1 MVDTTTQ
8 KAEQLG
14 HEPSD
19 LHITRTLWVA
29 GGLLTVIAIVLVSVW
44 ILLKLSDEPVESF
57 DHSAVSVD
65 QVVSSEP
72 RLQVAP
78 SRELNELLA
87 RKRQI
92 LHSYGWIDRE
102 AEIVHIPIEQAM
114 QLLVKRNHTPSD
126 QNTEA
131 QP

>member
-1 MVDTTTQ
+1 MVDLTTQ

-19 LHITRTLWVA
+19 MHIRRTLWVA
-29 GGLLTVIAIVLVSVW
+29 GGILTVIAIVLVSVW
-44 ILLKLSDEPVESF
+44 ILIKLSDKSVERF
-57 DHSAVSVD
+57 DRSAVSIN
-65 QVVSSEP
+65 QVVSSGP

-78 SRELNELLA
+78 SRELNELLV
-87 RKRQI
+87 RKRQM
-92 LHSYGWIDRE
+92 LHSYGWIDRK
-102 AEIVHIPIEQAM
+102 AGIAHIPIEQAM

>member
-1 MVDTTTQ
+1 MVDPTTQ

-19 LHITRTLWVA
+19 MHISRTLWVA

-44 ILLKLSDEPVESF
+44 VLIKLSDKSVESF
-57 DHSAVSVD
+57 DRSAVSIN

-78 SRELNELLA
+78 TRELNELLV

-102 AEIVHIPIEQAM
+102 AGIVRIPIEQAM
-114 QLLVKRNHTPSD
+114 QLLVKRNHTPSG
-126 QNTEA
+126 QNTEV
-131 QP
+131 PP